1 MAMPF
6 RFLNMLFCH
15 YGSAWAMKSC
25 AVDQSGLKCLQL
37 LTGDD
42 VVVNIDNHD
51 AILST
56 ELTVN
61 YQRAA
66 AVGKAY
72 DINWRDGVRY
82 LPDPLYGDTPGF
94 AG

>member
-1 MAMPF
+1 M
-6 RFLNMLFCH
+6 
-15 YGSAWAMKSC
+15 
-25 AVDQSGLKCLQL
+25 QS
-37 LTGDD
+37 
-42 VVVNIDNHD
+42 
-51 AILST
+51 LST

-72 DINWRDGVRY
+72 DIDWRDGVRH

>member
-1 MAMPF
+1 MRDTAVPREREIRADFAEHFRMPMAMPF

-25 AVDQSGLKCLQL
+25 AVNQSGLKCLQL

-51 AILST
+51 AIPF
-56 ELTVN
+56 N
-61 YQRAA
+61 RI
-66 AVGKAY
+66 
-72 DINWRDGVRY
+72 DR
-82 LPDPLYGDTPGF
+82 
-94 AG
+94 

>member
-1 MAMPF
+1 M
-6 RFLNMLFCH
+6 
-15 YGSAWAMKSC
+15 
-25 AVDQSGLKCLQL
+25 QS
-37 LTGDD
+37 
-42 VVVNIDNHD
+42 
-51 AILST
+51 LST

-72 DINWRDGVRY
+72 DIDWRDGVMH